1 MPQTACDVGVRFG
14 SFATGIDGKAAAA
27 VEQLIAADTAV
38 AEVTRSPRGIEG
50 EYRICVRTRS
60 PAEAAGLVERLKQS
74 VGPRVSAPVTI
85 TGPQGSHSISI
96 SS

>member
-1 MPQTACDVGVRFG
+1 MRRTGCEGGVRFG
-14 SFATGIDGKAAAA
+14 SVARGVGGEAAAA
-27 VEQLIAADTAV
+27 VEQLMAADAAV

-85 TGPQGSHSISI
+85 LGPQGSHSVPT